1 MEDTREKRGRE
12 KSQKKQR
19 YQKID
24 SARMEGGDGRVNVL
38 NPKGVSF
45 DLNTS
50 YCVYSVIEKKRR
62 LDARGAA
69 FGTEVD

>member
-1 MEDTREKRGRE
+1 MEDTKERRKWEKL
-12 KSQKKQR
+12 QKKRQ

-24 SARMEGGDGRVNVL
+24 NARTEDGDGRVDVL
-38 NPKGVSF
+38 NPKGVFF

-62 LDARGAA
+62 LDTRGAA
-69 FGTEVD
+69 SGTEVD

>member
-1 MEDTREKRGRE
+1 MK
-12 KSQKKQR
+12 
-19 YQKID
+19 
-24 SARMEGGDGRVNVL
+24 GGDGRVDVL

-50 YCVYSVIEKKRR
+50 YYVYSVIEKKRW

-69 FGTEVD
+69 SGTEVD